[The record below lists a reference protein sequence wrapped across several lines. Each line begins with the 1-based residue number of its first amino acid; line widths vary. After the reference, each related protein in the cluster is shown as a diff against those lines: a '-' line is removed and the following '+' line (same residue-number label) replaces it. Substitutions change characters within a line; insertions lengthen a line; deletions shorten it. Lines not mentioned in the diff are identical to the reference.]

1 MIYWLA
7 SPLSSL
13 FSWCNVLRYL
23 TVRSFGALLTAL
35 FLSLFWGDFVIR
47 WLKSHQGKG
56 QPIRTDGPATH
67 LTKIGTPTMGGVLI
81 LGTTLIGTLLWSDV
95 SNPYVLIALFV
106 MLAFGAIGLYDDWI
120 KLSTGRS
127 NGLKSRWKFALQCI
141 FSVMTTFLI
150 LKLTP
155 PELRQRIPLPF
166 CKTLCLHLGA
176 FYFLWGILVI
186 AGSSNAVNLTDGLD
200 GLAIMPSIY
209 VAGTFA
215 LISYLVGH
223 AHFSNYLYIHYIPKA
238 GELMVFLSALVGGSL
253 GFLWFNA
260 PPARIFMG
268 DTGSLSMGAV
278 LGSIAM
284 MTHHEFVLSIA
295 GGLFVVEAVS
305 VMLQVAA
312 FRWGHGKRIF
322 LMAPIH
328 HHFEK
333 LGWPE
338 PTITIRFWIIS
349 IVLALIGLST
359 LKFR

>member
-7 SPLSSL
+7 APLSSI

-35 FLSLFWGDFVIR
+35 FLSLLLGDRVIR
-47 WLKSHQGKG
+47 WLKGHQGTG
-56 QPIRTDGPATH
+56 QPIRQDGPSTH
-67 LTKIGTPTMGGVLI
+67 LSKTGTPTMGGVLI
-81 LGTTLIGTLLWSDV
+81 LGTTLVGTLCWCDLT
-95 SNPYVLIALFV
+95 NPFVMISLFV
-106 MLAFGAIGLYDDWI
+106 MSSFGAIGLYDDWL
-120 KLSTGRS
+120 KLSTGLS
-127 NGLKSRWKFALQCI
+127 NGMKSRWKFSLQCCC
-141 FSVMTTFLI
+141 SLVTTFFI
-150 LKLTP
+150 LQFTP
-155 PELRQRIPLPF
+155 EEVFQRVPIPF
-166 CKTLCLHLGA
+166 CKTLMLSLGA
-176 FYFLWGILVI
+176 AYFLWGVLVI
-186 AGSSNAVNLTDGLD
+186 AGASNAVNLTDGLD

-223 AHFSNYLYIHYIPKA
+223 AQFSNYLYIHYIPKA

-268 DTGSLSMGAV
+268 DTGSLSIGAV
-278 LGSIAM
+278 LGSVAM

-305 VMLQVAA
+305 VMLQVTA

-338 PTITIRFWIIS
+338 PTITIRFWIVS